1 MTRVRKSAQER
12 KLEIIQAVIHIVAD
26 VGPDKLSTQKI
37 ADEIGVT
44 QPAIYRHFPD
54 KSQIWLAVAKH
65 ITGEM
70 RTEVQNAMH
79 VQRSPIDTLRVL
91 VQTHLGF
98 IEKTPSIPAI
108 LFSRELHAENKGL
121 RLYFESLMEDRQKVF
136 TNLIKAQ
143 VQTGNFRNSLDV
155 DDAAN
160 LILALVQGL
169 AMRWSLNGQ
178 NFNLSQEGL
187 QLFDLLIKAFRS

>member
-12 KLEIIQAVIHIVAD
+12 KLEIIQAVIRIVAD

-44 QPAIYRHFPD
+44 QPAIYRHFSD
-54 KSQIWLAVAKH
+54 KSEIWLAVAEY

-70 RTEVQNAMH
+70 RNEVQQALRTRRAP
-79 VQRSPIDTLRVL
+79 VDTLRML

-108 LFSRELHAENKGL
+108 LFSRELHADNEGL
-121 RLYFESLMEDRQKVF
+121 RKYFEGLMEDRKRVF
-136 TNLIKAQ
+136 TDLIKAQ
-143 VQTGNFRNSLDV
+143 VQSGDFRDTLDV
-155 DDAAN
+155 SDAAN

-169 AMRWSLNGQ
+169 AMRWSLNDQ
-178 NFNLSQEGL
+178 NFNLSQEGQ
-187 QLFDLLIKAFRS
+187 QLFDLQIQAFLE